1 MGYLD
6 TIANQLQ
13 VASFMGKPDSRATIL
28 FAAPPRHELLE
39 DENRNIFPIGLLTSV
54 NTQDNRANIMQEVI
68 GLSEMIPYGSQR
80 GRKVGVAT
88 GLILFMQENTK
99 SGILNEG
106 EQWTHFAK
114 SLYRSLRESN
124 PKLVKPYYRS
134 SNQGDNSFFEP
145 IAYNDEDKWRNFSS
159 SFYNLPVGLYKLE
172 RSEGQKTLEAT
183 YYENVRFEGTMNA
196 SVNTSQAGPQFE
208 QLGFTYTKA
217 IPMVPDLTTVEASAS
232 DVGEEVSDISAYLTE
247 LKNYLGVET

>member
-6 TIANQLQ
+6 SVANQIQ

-28 FAAPPRHELLE
+28 FAAPPRAELLDRE
-39 DENRNIFPIGLLTSV
+39 DRNIYPVGLLTSL
-54 NTQDNRANIMQEVI
+54 NTQDTRSNIMQEVV
-68 GLSEMIPYGSQR
+68 GLSEMVPYGSQR

-88 GLILFMQENTK
+88 GLILFMQESATSK
-99 SGILNEG
+99 ILTEG
-106 EQWTHFAK
+106 QAWTHFAK

-124 PKLVKPYYRS
+124 PKLVLPFYKK

-159 SFYNLPVGLYKLE
+159 PFYNIPVGLYKLE

-196 SVNTSQAGPQFE
+196 SVTTSQAGPQFE
-208 QLGFTYTKA
+208 QLAFTYTKS
-217 IPMVPDLTTVEASAS
+217 IPMAPDLDLVAQSAEGIDEANSS
-232 DVGEEVSDISAYLTE
+232 DLSSYLAE
-247 LKNYLGVET
+247 LKSYLGVE